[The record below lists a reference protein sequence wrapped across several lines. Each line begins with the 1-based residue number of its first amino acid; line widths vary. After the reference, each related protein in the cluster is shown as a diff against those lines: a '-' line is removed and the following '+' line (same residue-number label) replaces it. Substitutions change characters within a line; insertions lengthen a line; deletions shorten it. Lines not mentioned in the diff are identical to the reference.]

1 MTSPPPSVETVF
13 AFSAHPDPATA
24 VGEVVGAVHD
34 SRVMATTVLGLFAG
48 SWPTGSRSLAWRTI
62 CRMLQPEIA
71 VAGGLPEILHPRADM
86 PATSDRS
93 RHRSVAVIATD
104 NGPAEV
110 VADGFT
116 AELASGRRPMV
127 TFTGWD
133 VELTGDG
140 AGPAWDHTGPA
151 DGTRST
157 DRSIRRFLAVDSKA
171 VGSATAT
178 VSFDPVDAAVMDFQG
193 VRPLATDL
201 SAHVRGR
208 EVTAINHRPGLEV
221 INELTAA
228 IDRPDLRPETLL
240 IGLDDLWYRI
250 LAVDRVAGSLVLGAA
265 PHRMRTDGSGSA
277 MTISSTIAVAVPDLV
292 DALIAVERR
301 VGRGRRT
308 LLAVSAQ
315 YRRQPN
321 EVGSDHDVD
330 DMAGR
335 LDPLIIPSPGLLPGA
350 VRSLV
355 FGAPPVR

>member
-48 SWPTGSRSLAWRTI
+48 SWPTGSRSLAWRTV
-62 CRMLQPEIA
+62 CRMLRPEMA

-86 PATSDRS
+86 PASDRS
-93 RHRSVAVIATD
+93 RHRSMAVIATD

-110 VADGFT
+110 VADGLR
-116 AELASGRRPMV
+116 AELTSGPRPMV

-140 AGPAWDHTGPA
+140 AGPGWDHTGPH
-151 DGTRST
+151 DGTRSA
-157 DRSIRRFLAVDSKA
+157 DGSIRRFLAVDSEA
-171 VGSATAT
+171 VGSATAA

-201 SAHVRGR
+201 SARVRGR
-208 EVTAINHRPGLEV
+208 EVTTINHRPGLDV
-221 INELTAA
+221 INELTAG
-228 IDRPDLRPETLL
+228 IDRPDLRPEALL
-240 IGLDDLWYRI
+240 IGLDNLWYRV
-250 LAVDRVAGSLVLGAA
+250 LAVDRSAGSLILGAT
-265 PHRMRTDGSGSA
+265 PHRTGADGSDSA
-277 MTISSTIAVAVPDLV
+277 MTISSTITVAIPDLV

-301 VGRGRRT
+301 VGVGRRT
-308 LLAVSAQ
+308 LLAVSDH

-321 EVGSDHDVD
+321 EVGSDHDAD

-335 LDPLIIPSPGLLPGA
+335 LAPLIIPSPGLMPGA